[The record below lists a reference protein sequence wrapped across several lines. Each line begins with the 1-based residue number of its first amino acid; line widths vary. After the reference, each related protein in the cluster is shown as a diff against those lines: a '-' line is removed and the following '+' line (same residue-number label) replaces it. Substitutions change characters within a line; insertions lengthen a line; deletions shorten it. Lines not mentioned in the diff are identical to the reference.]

1 MPTWFL
7 KLKQHSEIRGRK
19 SIFKLE
25 ATRLFVGL
33 CWRVGWLVEVNLM
46 LVKLPAKNKNTRFNA
61 RSRWNECI
69 NFINTTNRWS
79 DDILKNI
86 DAISDFRYLI
96 YITSQQEGSEF
107 KSAGWELFMSSLHVL
122 HASAL
127 PFSRNAAFL
136 PPSRDVHCSDNW
148 YF

>member
-107 KSAGWELFMSSLHVL
+107 KFTSWTGPFGVEFACPLWSPPTVQR
-122 HASAL
+122 HAVCCPPPAYTLAL
-127 PFSRNAAFL
+127 
-136 PPSRDVHCSDNW
+136 
-148 YF
+148 